1 LSAPFDF
8 AQDERDV
15 LQRTNGAL
23 RRGMRIHFACLLLA
37 AVAAPAIAGDL
48 PLDRVFSS
56 PALSGPTPRQAKLSP
71 DGKFVTLLKN
81 RPADK
86 DRYDLWAID
95 TATGAERM
103 LVDSE
108 KIGTGAAISEEEK
121 MRRERARI
129 AGTKGITAYEWAP
142 DSKSILVPI
151 DGDLYLATLD
161 GKVRRL
167 TNTKA
172 TEIDPKVSETGRYLS
187 FLRDQNLV
195 VMDAAT
201 DAEHPLTTDG
211 GKTLSWGAAEFVAQ
225 EELGRDTGYWWSP
238 DDRTIAVARVDES
251 PVAIVKRAAIGAS
264 GTELI
269 EQRYPAAGTRNAIVD
284 LYLMSPDGKSR
295 VKADLGTNPDY
306 YLARVDWAKDGR
318 SLFVQRLSRDQ
329 KRLDMLRVDPAT
341 GRSTIIFSETSPT
354 WVNLTDNFKPLK
366 DGSLIWSSERSG
378 YSHLYRWNAG
388 RWAPLTRGNWAVEK
402 VVGVDE
408 AAKRVYFTGTAETP
422 IEQQLYWVS
431 YAGPSAPVH
440 VTETGWYN
448 NAVMDK
454 GATHALVT
462 RSNTGQPSQTYLA
475 DASGKRLTWVEEN
488 ALNAAHPYAPYLD
501 SHVRPIFGSITGP
514 DGSKLYYRM
523 LSPPRVAGRRYP
535 VYLYVYGGPH
545 GQQVTD
551 AWYSALPLHEALV
564 DKGWIVFTIDN
575 RGTNRRGTKF
585 EDAIYR
591 SMGDV
596 EVTDQL
602 AGVQW
607 LTRQPFVDPNR
618 IAVQGWSYGG
628 YMTLKLLEKAPGVFA
643 AGAAVAPVTKWELY
657 DTAYTERYLGN
668 PNTNP
673 KPYQTSDAI
682 EDAVKITDPLLL
694 VHGMS
699 DDNVVFQNSTELY
712 ARLQQ
717 AKKPFEMMAYPGATH
732 AIAGEGP
739 QTHVWTTITR
749 FLDDKVLHKPEN

>member
-1 LSAPFDF
+1 M
-8 AQDERDV
+8 
-15 LQRTNGAL
+15 
-23 RRGMRIHFACLLLA
+23 MRIQIACLLLIA
-37 AVAAPAIAGDL
+37 AAAPAVASDI
-48 PLDRVFSS
+48 PLERVFSS
-56 PALSGPTPRQAKLSP
+56 PNLSGPTPREARLSP
-71 DGKFVTLLKN
+71 DGRFVTLLKN
-81 RPADK
+81 RPDDK

-95 TATGAERM
+95 TANGAERM
-103 LVDSE
+103 LVDSR
-108 KIGTGAAISEEEK
+108 KIGTGGAISEEEK

-142 DSKSILVPI
+142 DSRSILVPI
-151 DGDLYLATLD
+151 DGDLYVATLD
-161 GKVRRL
+161 GNVRRL
-167 TNTKA
+167 TETAA

-187 FLRDQNLV
+187 FLRDQNLF
-195 VMDAAT
+195 VMDAASGR
-201 DAEHPLTTDG
+201 EHALTTDG

-225 EELGRDTGYWWSP
+225 EELSRDTGYWWSP
-238 DDRTIAVARVDES
+238 DDRYIAVARVDES

-269 EQRYPAAGTRNAIVD
+269 EQRYPAAGTKNAIVD
-284 LYLMSPDGKSR
+284 LYLMTPGGQSR
-295 VKADLGTNPDY
+295 VKADLGSDPDF

-318 SLFVQRLSRDQ
+318 SLYVQRLSREQ
-329 KRLDMLRVDPAT
+329 KRLDMLRIDPAS
-341 GRSTIIFSETSPT
+341 GRSTLLFSEISPT
-354 WVNLTDNFKPLK
+354 WVNLTENFKPLR

-378 YSHLYRWNAG
+378 FSHLYRWRAG
-388 RWAPLTRGNWAVEK
+388 KWTQLTRGNWAVEK
-402 VVGVDE
+402 VAGVDE
-408 AAKRVYFTGTAETP
+408 RLKRVYFTGTAETP
-422 IEQQLYWVS
+422 IEQQLYWVN
-431 YAGPSAPVH
+431 YDRPGAPVR
-440 VTETGWYN
+440 VTEAGWYN

-462 RSNTGQPSQTYLA
+462 RSNPSQPSQTYLA
-475 DASGKRLTWVEEN
+475 DASGKHLAWVEEN
-488 ALNAAHPYAPYLD
+488 ALNASHPYAHYLD
-501 SHVRPIFGSITGP
+501 SHVRPAFGSITGP
-514 DGSKLYYRM
+514 DGTTLYYRM
-523 LSPPRVAGRRYP
+523 LSPKMEPGKRYP

-551 AWYSALPLHEALV
+551 AWYGALPLHEALV

-585 EDAIYR
+585 ESAVYR
-591 SMGDV
+591 SMGEV
-596 EVTDQL
+596 EVEDQL

-643 AGAAVAPVTKWELY
+643 AGVAVAPVTKWELY

-668 PNTNP
+668 PAVDP
-673 KPYQTSDAI
+673 KPYQASDALD
-682 EDAVKITDPLLL
+682 DAVKIRDPLLL

-717 AKKPFEMMAYPGATH
+717 AKRPFEMMAYPGATH

-749 FLDDKVLHKPEN
+749 FLDDKVLGKRD

>member
-1 LSAPFDF
+1 M
-8 AQDERDV
+8 
-15 LQRTNGAL
+15 RTIAG
-23 RRGMRIHFACLLLA
+23 LLLLLV
-37 AVAAPAIAGDL
+37 VARPAFASDL
-48 PLDRVFSS
+48 PLERVFQS
-56 PALSGPTPRQAKLSP
+56 PALSGPMPRAAKLSP
-71 DGKFVTLLKN
+71 DGRFVTLLKN
-81 RPADK
+81 RPEDK

-103 LVDSE
+103 LVDSQ
-108 KIGTGAAISEEEK
+108 KVGSGGAISEEEK

-129 AGTKGITAYEWAP
+129 AGTKGITEYNWAP

-151 DGDLYLATLD
+151 DGDLYQATLD
-161 GKVRRL
+161 GNVRRL
-167 TNTKA
+167 TNTAA
-172 TEIDPKVSETGRYLS
+172 TEIDPKVSESGRFLS
-187 FLRDQNLV
+187 FLRDQNLF

-201 DAEHPLTTDG
+201 GQEHALTTDG

-238 DDRTIAVARVDES
+238 DDRYVAVARVDES
-251 PVAIVKRAAIGAS
+251 PVAVVKRAAIGAS

-269 EQRYPAAGTRNAIVD
+269 EQRYPAAGTKNAIVD
-284 LYLMSPDGKSR
+284 LYVMTPDGQSR
-295 VKADLGTNPDY
+295 VKADLWTNPDY

-318 SLFVQRLSRDQ
+318 SIYVQRLSRDQ
-329 KRLDMLRVDPAT
+329 KRLDVLRIDPAT
-341 GRSTIIFSETSPT
+341 GGSTLLFSETSPT

-378 YSHLYRWNAG
+378 FSHLYRWRAG
-388 RWAPLTRGNWAVEK
+388 KWTQLARGNWAIEK
-402 VVGVDE
+402 VAGVDE
-408 AAKRVYFTGTAETP
+408 KTKRVYFTGTVETP
-422 IEQQLYWVS
+422 LEQQLYWVS
-431 YAGPSAPVH
+431 YNHPAAPVR
-440 VTETGWYN
+440 VTERGWYN
-448 NAVMDK
+448 SAIMDK
-454 GATHALVT
+454 SATHALVT
-462 RSNTGQPSQTYLA
+462 RSNPSQPSQTYLA
-475 DASGKRLTWVEEN
+475 DAGGNRLAWVEEN
-488 ALNAAHPYAPYLD
+488 ALNASHPYAPYLD
-501 SHVRPIFGSITGP
+501 SHVLPIFGSITGP

-523 LSPPRVAGRRYP
+523 LSPPRVPGKRYP

-551 AWYSALPLHEALV
+551 AWYGQLPLHEALV

-585 EDAIYR
+585 ESAVYR
-591 SMGDV
+591 SMGDPEV
-596 EVTDQL
+596 EDQL

-607 LTRQPFVDPNR
+607 LTRQPFVDANR

-643 AGAAVAPVTKWELY
+643 AGVAVAPVTKWELY

-668 PNTNP
+668 PSTDP
-673 KPYQTSDAI
+673 KPFQTSDALD
-682 EDAVKITDPLLL
+682 DAVRIRDPLLL

-717 AKKPFEMMAYPGATH
+717 AKTPFDMMVYPGATH

-749 FLDDKVLHKPEN
+749 FLDEKVLEKPAN

>member
-1 LSAPFDF
+1 
-8 AQDERDV
+8 
-15 LQRTNGAL
+15 
-23 RRGMRIHFACLLLA
+23 MRNTLLIALLA
-37 AVAAPAIAGDL
+37 AVAAPAVAGDL
-48 PLDRVFSS
+48 PLERVFSS
-56 PALSGPTPRQAKLSP
+56 PALSGPTPRSAKLSP
-71 DGKFVTLLKN
+71 DGRFVTLLKN
-81 RPADK
+81 RAEDK

-95 TATGAERM
+95 TATGRQRM
-103 LVDSE
+103 LVDSQ
-108 KIGTGAAISEEEK
+108 KIGTGGAISEEEK

-129 AGTKGITAYEWAP
+129 AGTKGITEYDWAP
-142 DSKSILVPI
+142 DSQSIVVPI

-167 TNTKA
+167 TSTAA

-187 FLRDQNLV
+187 FLRDQNLY
-195 VMDAAT
+195 VMDSTSGRERA
-201 DAEHPLTTDG
+201 LTSDG

-238 DDRTIAVARVDES
+238 DDKYVAVARVDES
-251 PVAIVKRAAIGAS
+251 PVAIVRRAAIGAS

-269 EQRYPAAGTRNAIVD
+269 EQRYPVAGTNNAIVD
-284 LYLMSPDGKSR
+284 LYLMTPDGTSR
-295 VKADLGTNPDY
+295 VKADLGTDPDY
-306 YLARVDWAKDGR
+306 YLARVDWAKDGK

-341 GRSTIIFSETSPT
+341 GRSTLLFSETSPT
-354 WVNLTDNFKPLK
+354 WVNLTGNFKPLK

-378 YSHLYRWNAG
+378 FSHLYRWKAG
-388 RWAPLTRGNWAVEK
+388 KWTQLTRGKWAVEK
-402 VVGVDE
+402 VAGVDE
-408 AAKRVYFTGTAETP
+408 KAKRVYFTGTAETP

-431 YAGPSAPVH
+431 YQRPAAPVR
-440 VTETGWYN
+440 VTEAGWYN

-462 RSNTGQPSQTYLA
+462 RSNPSQPSQTYLA
-475 DASGKRLTWVEEN
+475 DASGRQVAWVEQN
-488 ALNAAHPYAPYLD
+488 ALGPSHPYAPYLD
-501 SHVRPIFGSITGP
+501 SHVTPRFGSLTGP
-514 DGSKLYYRM
+514 DGSTLHYR
-523 LSPPRVAGRRYP
+523 LLVPPLQPGKRYP
-535 VYLYVYGGPH
+535 VFLFVYGGPH

-551 AWYSALPLHEALV
+551 AWYSAFPLHQALV
-564 DKGWIVFTIDN
+564 DRGWIVFTLDN

-585 EDAIYR
+585 ESAVYR
-591 SMGDV
+591 KMGDA
-596 EVTDQL
+596 EVQDQL
-602 AGVQW
+602 AGVEW
-607 LTRQPFVDPNR
+607 LKRQPFVDPGK
-618 IAVQGWSYGG
+618 IAVMGWSYGG

-668 PNTNP
+668 PSIDP
-673 KPYQTSDAI
+673 QPYASSNALA
-682 EDAVKITDPLLL
+682 DAVKIRDPLLL

-739 QTHVWTTITR
+739 QTHVWTTIVR
-749 FLDDKVLHKPEN
+749 FLDDKVLGRRD

>member
-1 LSAPFDF
+1 M
-8 AQDERDV
+8 
-15 LQRTNGAL
+15 RTIAG
-23 RRGMRIHFACLLLA
+23 LLLLVV
-37 AVAAPAIAGDL
+37 VASPAFAGDL
-48 PLDRVFSS
+48 PLERVFQS
-56 PALSGPTPRQAKLSP
+56 PSLSGPTPRAAKLSP
-71 DGKFVTLLKN
+71 DGRFVTLLKN
-81 RPADK
+81 RPEDK
-86 DRYDLWAID
+86 ERYDLWAID

-103 LVDSE
+103 LVDSQ
-108 KIGTGAAISEEEK
+108 KVGTGGAISEEEK

-129 AGTKGITAYEWAP
+129 AGTKGITEYNWAP

-151 DGDLYLATLD
+151 DGDLYQATLD
-161 GKVRRL
+161 GNVRRL
-167 TNTKA
+167 TNTAA
-172 TEIDPKVSETGRYLS
+172 TEIDPKVSESGRYLS
-187 FLRDQNLV
+187 FLRDQNLF

-201 DAEHPLTTDG
+201 GQEHALTTEG

-238 DDRTIAVARVDES
+238 DDRYLAVARVDES
-251 PVAIVKRAAIGAS
+251 PVAVVKRAAIGAS

-269 EQRYPAAGTRNAIVD
+269 EQRYPAAGTKNAIVD
-284 LYLMSPDGKSR
+284 LYVMTPDGQSR
-295 VKADLGTNPDY
+295 VKADLWTNPDY

-318 SLFVQRLSRDQ
+318 SIYVQRLSRDQ
-329 KRLDMLRVDPAT
+329 KRLDLLRVDPAT
-341 GRSTIIFSETSPT
+341 GRSTLLFSETSLT

-378 YSHLYRWNAG
+378 FSHLYRWRAG
-388 RWAPLTRGNWAVEK
+388 KWTQLARGNWSVEK
-402 VVGVDE
+402 VAGVDE
-408 AAKRVYFTGTAETP
+408 KAKRVYFTGTVETP

-431 YAGPSAPVH
+431 YNHPAAPVR
-440 VTETGWYN
+440 VTERGWYSS
-448 NAVMDK
+448 AVMDK
-454 GATHALVT
+454 SATHALVT
-462 RSNTGQPSQTYLA
+462 RSRPSQPSQTYLA
-475 DASGKRLTWVEEN
+475 DGAGNRLAWIEEN
-488 ALNAAHPYAPYLD
+488 ALNASHPYAPYID
-501 SHVRPIFGSITGP
+501 SHVLPIFGSITGP

-523 LSPPRVAGRRYP
+523 LSPRRVPGKRYP

-551 AWYSALPLHEALV
+551 AWYGQLPLHEALV

-585 EDAIYR
+585 ESAVYR
-591 SMGDV
+591 SMGDAEV
-596 EVTDQL
+596 EDQL

-607 LTRQPFVDPNR
+607 LTRQPFVDATR

-643 AGAAVAPVTKWELY
+643 AGVAVAPVTKWELY

-668 PNTNP
+668 PVVDP
-673 KPYQTSDAI
+673 KPYQTSDVL
-682 EDAVKITDPLLL
+682 EDAVKIRDPLLL

-717 AKKPFEMMAYPGATH
+717 GKRPFEMMVYPGATH

-749 FLDDKVLHKPEN
+749 FLEEKVLNKRTN

>member
-1 LSAPFDF
+1 M
-8 AQDERDV
+8 
-15 LQRTNGAL
+15 RTIAG
-23 RRGMRIHFACLLLA
+23 LLLLLV
-37 AVAAPAIAGDL
+37 VARPAFASDL
-48 PLDRVFSS
+48 PLERVFQS
-56 PALSGPTPRQAKLSP
+56 PALSGPMPRAAKLSP
-71 DGKFVTLLKN
+71 DGRFVTLLKN
-81 RPADK
+81 RPEDK

-103 LVDSE
+103 LVDSQ
-108 KIGTGAAISEEEK
+108 KVGSGGAISEEEK

-129 AGTKGITAYEWAP
+129 AGTKGITEYNWAP

-151 DGDLYLATLD
+151 DGDLYQATLD
-161 GKVRRL
+161 GNVRRL
-167 TNTKA
+167 TNTAA
-172 TEIDPKVSETGRYLS
+172 TEIDPKVSESGRYLS
-187 FLRDQNLV
+187 FLRDQNLF

-201 DAEHPLTTDG
+201 GQEHALTTDG

-238 DDRTIAVARVDES
+238 DDRYIAVARVDES
-251 PVAIVKRAAIGAS
+251 PVAVVKRAAIGAS

-269 EQRYPAAGTRNAIVD
+269 EQRYPAAGTKNAIVD
-284 LYLMSPDGKSR
+284 LYVMTPDGQSR
-295 VKADLGTNPDY
+295 VKADLWTNPDY

-318 SLFVQRLSRDQ
+318 SIYVQRLSRDQ
-329 KRLDMLRVDPAT
+329 KRLDVLRIDPAT
-341 GRSTIIFSETSPT
+341 GGSTLLFSETSPT

-378 YSHLYRWNAG
+378 FSHLYRWRAG
-388 RWAPLTRGNWAVEK
+388 KWTQLARGNWAIEK
-402 VVGVDE
+402 VAGVDE
-408 AAKRVYFTGTAETP
+408 KTKRVYFTGTVETP
-422 IEQQLYWVS
+422 LEQQLYWVS
-431 YAGPSAPVH
+431 YNHPAAPVR
-440 VTETGWYN
+440 VTERGWYN
-448 NAVMDK
+448 SAIMDK
-454 GATHALVT
+454 SATHALVT
-462 RSNTGQPSQTYLA
+462 RSNPSQPSQTYLA
-475 DASGKRLTWVEEN
+475 DAGGKRLAWVEEN
-488 ALNAAHPYAPYLD
+488 ALNASHPYAPYLD
-501 SHVRPIFGSITGP
+501 SHVLPIFGSITGP

-523 LSPPRVAGRRYP
+523 LSPPRVPGKRYP

-551 AWYSALPLHEALV
+551 AWYGQLPLHEALV

-585 EDAIYR
+585 ESAVYR
-591 SMGDV
+591 SMGDPEV
-596 EVTDQL
+596 EDQL

-607 LTRQPFVDPNR
+607 LTRQPFVDANR

-643 AGAAVAPVTKWELY
+643 AGVAVAPVTKWELY

-668 PNTNP
+668 PSTDP
-673 KPYQTSDAI
+673 KPFQTSDALD
-682 EDAVKITDPLLL
+682 DAVRIRDPLLL

-717 AKKPFEMMAYPGATH
+717 AKTPFDMMVYPGATH

-749 FLDDKVLHKPEN
+749 FLDEKVLEKPAN